1 MLPDVLLAPASA
13 PAALAGPT
21 IQPAHWHAATSAFLA
36 KALAELLHERLIAP
50 TPLAEHG
57 EESEFELATDTPGVT
72 YRFRAAAR
80 ALDYWRV
87 APASIRRLAPG
98 GETPLDALGFF
109 RELHH
114 QLGTSVFTL
123 AHYLEEVNHTVYAD
137 AFIRAK
143 GRPAAT
149 ELAAADYQTIE
160 HAMEGHPWLIIN
172 KGRLGF
178 SVRDHRRYAPEAD
191 PTLRLLW
198 LAVHRERATFL
209 SLPGLDYAAHI
220 AAELPAAELA
230 DFLAQLAGQ
239 GLNPDYYYLL
249 PVHEWQW
256 QHKLAVLLAADQA
269 AGLVVYLGYGQ
280 EEHRPQQS
288 IRTLYN
294 AARPAAC
301 YVKTALS
308 ILNTGLIR
316 GLAPDRL
323 AVTPPITHWLLTLLE
338 ADTYL
343 RRCGFGLLGEVATL
357 AYRHPQFNQLEGAPY
372 QYHELLG
379 AIWRQPAAPL
389 LAPGEQLCT
398 MAALLYVDDAG
409 ESFVGACVARSGLSA
424 RAWLRTYLDA
434 YFRPLLHCF
443 YAHELFF
450 VPHGENTLLVLT
462 DGVPHRVILKDFAEE
477 VQVTP
482 AHYHRLPAHIRA
494 ALLELPE
501 EDVPLFIFTD
511 IFDGVFRYLSDIAHT
526 FLAVPEAEFW
536 ALVAGVIHAYQ
547 AEFPALADRFARYD
561 LFAPRF
567 ARFCL
572 NRLRLLTYGYAEMAA
587 PPAVPA
593 LHGELLNPVA
603 AHRP

>member
-1 MLPDVLLAPASA
+1 MLPDLLVPPTAAAPA
-13 PAALAGPT
+13 GPL
-21 IQPAHWHAATSAFLA
+21 IRPAHWHAATRAFVA

-50 TPLAEHG
+50 IAVAEA
-57 EESEFELATDTPGVT
+57 EAETTFELATDLPGVA
-72 YRFRAAAR
+72 YHFRAAAR

-87 APASIRRLAPG
+87 APASIRRVSPAG
-98 GETPLDALGFF
+98 DTQLDALQFF

-137 AFIRAK
+137 AFIQAK
-143 GRPAAT
+143 GRPAAG
-149 ELAAADYQTIE
+149 ELAVADYQTIE

-178 SVRDHRRYAPEAD
+178 STLDHRRYAPEAD

-198 LAVHRERATFL
+198 LAVHRERATFV
-209 SLPGLDYAAHI
+209 SLPGLDYATHI
-220 AAELPAAELA
+220 ANELPAAELA
-230 DFLAQLAGQ
+230 GFLAQLEAQ
-239 GLNPDYYYLL
+239 NLNPANYYLL

-256 QHKLAVLLAADQA
+256 HHKLAVLLAADVA
-269 AGLVVYLGYGQ
+269 DKLVVYLGYGQ
-280 EEHRPQQS
+280 EAHRPQQS

-294 AARPAAC
+294 AERPAAC

-323 AVTPPITHWLLTLLE
+323 AVTPPITHWLLTLL
-338 ADTYL
+338 APDAYL

-357 AYRHPQFNQLEGAPY
+357 AYRHPQFNQIEGAPY
-372 QYHELLG
+372 QYHEFLG

-398 MAALLYVDDAG
+398 MAALLYIDDAG
-409 ESFVGACVARSGLSA
+409 ESFVGACVARSGLA
-424 RAWLRTYLDA
+424 ATTWLRIYLDA

-443 YAHELFF
+443 YTHELFF

-462 DGVPHRVILKDFAEE
+462 EGVPHRVILKDFAEE

-482 AHYHRLPAHIRA
+482 AHYHRLPAHIRE

-511 IFDGVFRYLSDIAHT
+511 IFDGVFRYLSDVAHT
-526 FLAVPEAEFW
+526 CLGVPETTFW
-536 ALVAGVIHAYQ
+536 GLVADVIRTYQ

-561 LFAPRF
+561 LFAPSF

-603 AHRP
+603 AFRP

>member
-1 MLPDVLLAPASA
+1 MLPDVLLSPT

-21 IQPAHWHAATSAFLA
+21 ILPTHWRTATRAFLA
-36 KALAELLHERLIAP
+36 KALAELLHERLLTP
-50 TPLAEHG
+50 TPLVEIG
-57 EESEFELATDTPGVT
+57 EETEFELATDSPGVT

-98 GETPLDALGFF
+98 GETPLDALRFF
-109 RELHH
+109 RELQH
-114 QLGTSVFTL
+114 QLGTSTFTL

-137 AFIRAK
+137 AFIQAK
-143 GRPAAT
+143 GRPAAA
-149 ELAAADYQTIE
+149 ELATADYQTIE
-160 HAMEGHPWLIIN
+160 HAMEGHPWLLIN

-178 SVRDHRRYAPEAD
+178 SVRDHHRYAPEAD
-191 PTLRLLW
+191 PSLRLFW
-198 LAVHRERATFL
+198 LAVHHERATFV
-209 SLPGLDYAAHI
+209 SLPGLDYATHI

-230 DFLAQLAGQ
+230 GFLEQLAEL
-239 GLNPDYYYLL
+239 GLNPATYYLL

-256 QHKLAVLLAADQA
+256 QHKLAVLLAADQTDNF
-269 AGLVVYLGYGQ
+269 VVPLGYGQ
-280 EEHRPQQS
+280 EEYRPQQS

-294 AARPAAC
+294 AARPGAC

-316 GLAPDRL
+316 GLNPDRL
-323 AVTPPITHWLLTLLE
+323 AVTPPITHWLLTLL
-338 ADTYL
+338 APDTYL

-357 AYRHPQFNQLEGAPY
+357 AYRHPQFNQLSGAPY
-372 QYHELLG
+372 QYHEFLG
-379 AIWRQPAAPL
+379 AIWRQSAVPL

-409 ESFVGACVARSGLSA
+409 ESFVGACVARSGLTP
-424 RAWLRTYLDA
+424 RAWLATYLDA

-462 DGVPHRVILKDFAEE
+462 EGVPHRVILKDFAEE

-482 AHYHRLPAHIRA
+482 AHYHRLPTALRE

-526 FLAVPEAEFW
+526 FLGVPESEFW
-536 ALVAGVIHAYQ
+536 ALVAAVIRDYQ

-572 NRLRLLTYGYAEMAA
+572 NRLRLLTYGYAELAT

-603 AHRP
+603 PHRP